1 MSFILD
7 ALKKSEAER
16 QRQNGPALM
25 EVRLTPPRRR
35 LPLWWIALGV
45 LLGGNLWL
53 LLWLGLRAPK
63 PAAGAPVAAAAAAPA
78 ANPAVPAPPAAA
90 VAPPASS
97 APASVVLAPEEPPT
111 PAAATGA
118 NATVNGA
125 DLDDAA
131 TDNPSDFEPARAAPG
146 GSVRRESAAQD
157 LRSYSDL
164 SANLPD
170 LRLDLHVYAAR
181 PADRYAL
188 INMHKVHEGEV
199 LPEGPRVT
207 EITRDGVVME
217 YKGQEF
223 MLGRE

>member
-16 QRQNGPALM
+16 QRQSGPALM
-25 EVRLTPPRRR
+25 EVRVTPPRRR

-63 PAAGAPVAAAAAAPA
+63 PATGAPLAAAAVPA
-78 ANPAVPAPPAAA
+78 ANTAAPPATPAVA
-90 VAPPASS
+90 VAPPVSS
-97 APASVVLAPEEPPT
+97 APASVVPAPEELPA

-118 NATVNGA
+118 SATVNGA

-131 TDNPSDFEPARAAPG
+131 TDNPSDLEPARAAPG
-146 GSVRRESAAQD
+146 GSVRRDSAAQN

-199 LPEGPRVT
+199 LPEGPRVN

-223 MLGRE
+223 LLGRE